1 MDITKGNNSKIELFI
16 SFSYFIHMN
25 DKIKEIITEALNGY
39 NIEKIILFGSRA
51 RGDYNEDSDYDV
63 LVVIKEEIEWINRED
78 IAALIRRKFA
88 QMDIDVDIL
97 IRTSLYVDNTKDEIG
112 NVISYAVE
120 EGVEI

>member
-1 MDITKGNNSKIELFI
+1 
-16 SFSYFIHMN
+16 MN
-25 DKIKEIITEALNGY
+25 DKIKEIIKNTLIDY

-51 RGDYNEDSDYDV
+51 RGDNSEESDYDI
-63 LVVIKEEIEWINRED
+63 LVVVKEEIEWINRED
-78 IAALIRRKFA
+78 IASLIRRRLA
-88 QMDIDVDIL
+88 QLDIDIDIL